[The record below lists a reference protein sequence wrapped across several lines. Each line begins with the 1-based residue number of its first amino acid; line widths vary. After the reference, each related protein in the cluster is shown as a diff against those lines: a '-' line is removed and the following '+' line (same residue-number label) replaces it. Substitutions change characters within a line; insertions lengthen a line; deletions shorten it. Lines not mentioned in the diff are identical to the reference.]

1 LFLKDIVT
9 PFVNYVSLSKNR
21 ILHSES
27 KEKWRQHNNLLYNYV
42 CCFKYTAQ
50 ISEIPKDKTIPGK
63 FQYCARFHGDFVKKH
78 K

>member
-1 LFLKDIVT
+1 MFPCLKTVYFIL
-9 PFVNYVSLSKNR
+9 SLKKNGDNT
-21 ILHSES
+21 IICS
-27 KEKWRQHNNLLYNYV
+27 YNYV
-42 CCFKYTAQ
+42 CCCKYTAQ